1 MTTQPIS
8 LEIIESEFSEHDSV
22 WVLQD
27 LISKDYVTIPD
38 QNYPGR
44 RPIRFFLSEND
55 AKQVLSQVAKASKHL
70 QGKRI
75 RPVKVNLKTALRG
88 ISKYKR
94 KSFAD
99 SFALHSPNEV
109 FEFMRGRAVK

>member
-8 LEIIESEFSEHDSV
+8 LDIIESEFSEHDCA

-27 LISKDYVTIPD
+27 LVSREYVTIPD
-38 QNYPGR
+38 PNHPGR
-44 RPIRFFLSEND
+44 RPIRFFLSESD
-55 AKQVLSQVAKASKHL
+55 AKHLLRQVTKASKHL

-88 ISKYKR
+88 IYIYKHDT
-94 KSFAD
+94 FAD
-99 SFALHSPNEV
+99 SFVLHSPNEV
-109 FEFMRGRAVK
+109 FEFMRDRA